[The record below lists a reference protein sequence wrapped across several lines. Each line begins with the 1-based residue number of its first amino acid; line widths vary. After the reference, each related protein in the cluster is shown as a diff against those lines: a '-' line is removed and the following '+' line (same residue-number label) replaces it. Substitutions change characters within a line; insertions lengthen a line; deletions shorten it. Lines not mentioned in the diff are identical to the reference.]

1 MKYYNR
7 EERELIESIEREDW
21 TEVDNMAKAIE
32 EARSIAEA
40 TTKKSERMNIRMSE
54 KDIKALKARA
64 IEEGLP
70 YQSLV
75 SSVLHK
81 YVSGQLVEKQTSRK

>member
-1 MKYYNR
+1 MKYYNKD
-7 EERELIESIEREDW
+7 EQKLIETIEKEDW
-21 TEVDNMAKAIE
+21 TEVDNMVEAIE
-32 EARSIAEA
+32 EAKRIAQA
-40 TTKKSERMNIRMSE
+40 TTTKSERMNIRMSE
-54 KDIKALKARA
+54 KDMKALKARA

-81 YVSGQLVEKQTSRK
+81 YVNGQLVEKQTSRE

>member
-1 MKYYNR
+1 MKYYNK
-7 EERELIESIEREDW
+7 EERELIESIEGGNW
-21 TEVDNMAKAIE
+21 TEVDHMSEAIE
-32 EARSIAEA
+32 EARLIAQA
-40 TTKKSERMNIRMSE
+40 TTAKSERMNIRMSE
-54 KDIKALKARA
+54 KDMKALKAKA

-81 YVSGQLVEKQTSRK
+81 YVNGRLVDRQKTKK

>member
-1 MKYYNR
+1 MKYYNK
-7 EERELIESIEREDW
+7 EEQKLIETIEKEDW
-21 TEVDNMAKAIE
+21 TEVDNMVEAIE
-32 EARSIAEA
+32 EAKRIAQA
-40 TTKKSERMNIRMSE
+40 TTTKSERMNIRMSE
-54 KDIKALKARA
+54 KDMKALKARA

-81 YVSGQLVEKQTSRK
+81 YVTGQLVEKQTSRK

>member
-7 EERELIESIEREDW
+7 EERELIETIEGEDW
-21 TEVDNMAKAIE
+21 TEVDNMTEAIE
-32 EARSIAEA
+32 EARRIAQA
-40 TTKKSERMNIRMSE
+40 TTAKSERMNIRMSE

-81 YVSGQLVEKQTSRK
+81 YVSGQLVDKQKTRK

>member
-1 MKYYNR
+1 MKYYNK
-7 EERELIESIEREDW
+7 EEQKLIETIEKEDW
-21 TEVDNMAKAIE
+21 TEVDNMAEAIE
-32 EARSIAEA
+32 EAKRIAQA
-40 TTKKSERMNIRMSE
+40 TTTKSERMNIRMSE
-54 KDIKALKARA
+54 KDMKALKARA

-81 YVSGQLVEKQTSRK
+81 YVNGQLVEKQTSRK

>member
-1 MKYYNR
+1 MKYYNK
-7 EERELIESIEREDW
+7 EERELIESIEGEEW
-21 TEVDNMAKAIE
+21 TEIDHMAEAIE
-32 EARSIAEA
+32 EAARIAQA
-40 TTKKSERMNIRMSE
+40 TTTKSERMNIRMSE
-54 KDIKALKARA
+54 KDIKALKAKA

-81 YVSGQLVEKQTSRK
+81 YVNGQLVEKQTSRN